1 MGRVRRMTAWA
12 LAAALAAAA
21 RLPGVEAQDVRPAP
35 DAVQAEGFRLL
46 ERLVG
51 AVVRAAAPGGARADA
66 GAEAVALAVE
76 LRAARDAGRVDELFA
91 VRYGRLL
98 GAVRQAV
105 ITDPEVLSWPLYRYA
120 MADFIEERT
129 GRPPDWEDL
138 LFKVRDHGG
147 SGVGLGTI
155 ADAVMSEVVT
165 LHLHL
170 ENASRRPR
178 IQEEYL
184 ARGLAGA
191 RGGG

>member
-1 MGRVRRMTAWA
+1 MSMTRRMGMVA
-12 LAAALAAAA
+12 LAAALATVSGPSGSKAQQAPPAA
-21 RLPGVEAQDVRPAP
+21 GE
-35 DAVQAEGFRLL
+35 QAEGFRLL

-51 AVVRAAAPGGARADA
+51 VVVRAAAPGGAPIDA
-66 GAEAVALAVE
+66 GAEAVTIARE
-76 LRAARDAGRVDELFA
+76 LEAARDAGRVDELFA

-98 GAVRQAV
+98 SAVRQAV
-105 ITDPEVLSWPLYRYA
+105 LMDPAVLSWPLYRYA

-147 SGVGLGTI
+147 AGVGLGTI

-178 IQEEYL
+178 IREEYL
-184 ARGLAGA
+184 ARGLAGV
-191 RGGG
+191 RGGM